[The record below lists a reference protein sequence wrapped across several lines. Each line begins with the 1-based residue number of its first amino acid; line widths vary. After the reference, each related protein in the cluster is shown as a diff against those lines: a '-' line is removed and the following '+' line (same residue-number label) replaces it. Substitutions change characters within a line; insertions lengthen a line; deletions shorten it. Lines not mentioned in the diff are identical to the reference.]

1 MARKLKRDNVLF
13 ITTMLLLAAS
23 VLMVYSASAV
33 MAQERHGQ
41 ANLFALK
48 QAFFVVFGVLA
59 MAAAMNVDY
68 RTYRHPALVGVALA
82 GTVGALVLVLIVG
95 PEVKGTHRWLELA
108 GVRIQPSELA
118 KMAMILFTAF
128 VLERRMDRIDDV
140 RHALLPVGA
149 ALSLVVCLVLLQP
162 DFGSS
167 MAILGTV
174 AVMVFAAGLPYRYLA
189 WFGAGALPAL
199 ALVAVSAEYRLKR
212 LTAFWNPWDDP
223 LGGGFQVIQSL
234 IAVGTGG
241 VTGRGI
247 GDGVQKRFYL
257 PEPHTD
263 FIFAVIS
270 EEAGLVGATV
280 ILLCFAVILWR
291 GLRTTLRAPD
301 RFGAF
306 IALGITMMIAAQ
318 AFVNISVALGLLPTK
333 GIPLPFVSAG
343 GSSMI
348 VSLAGM
354 GVLLN
359 ISQHASAGDGE

>member
-1 MARKLKRDNVLF
+1 MARTLKRDNVLF
-13 ITTMLLLAAS
+13 LTTMVLVLASIA
-23 VLMVYSASAV
+23 MVYSASAV
-33 MAQERHGQ
+33 MAQERYGQ
-41 ANLFALK
+41 AYLFVFK
-48 QAFFVVFGVLA
+48 QVFFVVAGVGA
-59 MAAAMNVDY
+59 MSIAMNVDY
-68 RTYRHPALVGVALA
+68 RKYRRPALIGAALA
-82 GTVGALVLVLIVG
+82 ATAAALVLVLIVG
-95 PEVKGTHRWLELA
+95 PEIKGTRRWLEFS

-118 KMAMILFTAF
+118 KLAMILFTAF

-140 RHALLPVGA
+140 RHALLPIGVVLGG
-149 ALSLVVCLVLLQP
+149 VVCLVLLQP

-189 WFGAGALPAL
+189 WLGAGIVPVVALL
-199 ALVAVSAEYRLKR
+199 AVSAEYRIRR
-212 LTAFWNPWDDP
+212 LMAFWNPWDDP
-223 LGGGFQVIQSL
+223 LGSGFQVIQSL

-257 PEPHTD
+257 PEPHSD

-270 EEAGLVGATV
+270 EEFGLVGASV
-280 ILLCFAVILWR
+280 IVACFVLIMWR
-291 GLRTTLRAPD
+291 GLRTAMRAPD
-301 RFGAF
+301 QFGAF
-306 IALGITMMIAAQ
+306 LALGITMMIAAQ
-318 AFVNISVALGLLPTK
+318 AFVNISVVLGLLPTK

-359 ISQHASAGDGE
+359 VSQYASAEEPE